1 MSYCVKEQ
9 QKKQTVDHVVTEVKI
24 NSEVRLLVG
33 LDVSR
38 KQSPLVSLTEAT
50 QQSETDGIQSQQE
63 RILIDGEPLVK
74 KVQVIMT

>member
-33 LDVSR
+33 LDVSSDR
-38 KQSPLVSLTEAT
+38 LPLASQIEAT
-50 QQSETDGIQSQQE
+50 Q
-63 RILIDGEPLVK
+63 
-74 KVQVIMT
+74 